1 MEKMHKKIKEVTG
14 KKRSARTNI
23 IKTKEGE
30 IAMDIEDVCGTR
42 TEKRENGATLLDKN
56 SGRKKI

>member
-30 IAMDIEDVCGTR
+30 IVMDIEDVCGTR
-42 TEKRENGATLLDKN
+42 TEKRENGATLLDKK